1 MANDDSY
8 ERHPNR
14 LKPEARRTKAI
25 VAFLLLVVAGLVA
38 VITIG
43 GWDKLE
49 GAKPVNVFYILVY
62 LLFAYYVSRWN
73 RGVLPVATALSVILI
88 IFAAVAGPAWFARD
102 KTGFENPT
110 LPEPLLGFLTLLL
123 IPVSLVLIMYAM
135 RGFQQGWNIEA
146 GTRAFLDQQDTEV
159 QPQPQ

>member
-1 MANDDSY
+1 MANDGSY

-49 GAKPVNVFYILVY
+49 GAKPVNVFYIVVY
-62 LLFAYYVSRWN
+62 LVFAYYVSRWN

-146 GTRAFLDQQDTEV
+146 GTRAFLDQQDAEV

>member
-14 LKPEARRTKAI
+14 LKPEARRTKAVI
-25 VAFLLLVVAGLVA
+25 AFLLLVVAGLVA

-49 GAKPVNVFYILVY
+49 GAKPVNVFYIVVY

-123 IPVSLVLIMYAM
+123 IPVSLLLIMYAM

-146 GTRAFLDQQDTEV
+146 GTRAFLDQQDAEV

>member
-1 MANDDSY
+1 MPDG
-8 ERHPNR
+8 EREVRHPNR
-14 LKPEARRTKAI
+14 DLPENKRTKSI
-25 VAFLLLVVAGLVA
+25 VAFLLLVAAGLVA

-49 GAKPVNVFYILVY
+49 GAKPVNIFYVLVY
-62 LLFAYYVSRWN
+62 LLFAYFVARWN

-88 IFAAVAGPAWFARD
+88 IFAAVAAPAWFERD
-102 KTGFENPT
+102 KTGFEQPA

-123 IPVSLVLIMYAM
+123 IPVSLLLIFFAM

-146 GTRAFLDQQDTEV
+146 GSRAFLDQQEAEGQTA
-159 QPQPQ
+159 